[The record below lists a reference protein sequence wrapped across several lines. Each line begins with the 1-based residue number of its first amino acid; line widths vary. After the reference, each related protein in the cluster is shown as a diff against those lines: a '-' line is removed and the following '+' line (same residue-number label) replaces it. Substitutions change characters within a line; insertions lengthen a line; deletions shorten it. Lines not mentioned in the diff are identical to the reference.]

1 MEQMNQ
7 ELEQYL
13 RFFTEYRQ
21 KDWPEWLVIAEFAV
35 NNKVHSAKK
44 VLLFMVNYGREL
56 RIESDI
62 RRKEKVEKITEF
74 AERMRKVQK
83 KAGAA
88 LKKAQE
94 KMKQQ
99 VGKSRK
105 KVETWKKRDKVML
118 STKDLVF
125 RERSMKNLTEKYVR
139 SYVVEEVVSKNVVK
153 LRLLAFMRIYPVISM
168 SKVLRYRE
176 PGKRQKAEEP
186 NLVEVDG
193 VEK

>member
-35 NNKVHSAKK
+35 NNKVHSATK
-44 VLLFMVNYGREL
+44 VLPFMVNYGREL
-56 RIESDI
+56 RMESDI

-94 KMKQQ
+94 KIKQQ
-99 VGKSRK
+99 VGKSRN

-153 LRLLAFMRIYPVISM
+153 LRLPAFMRIYPVINV

-186 NLVEVDG
+186 NPVEVDG